1 MTHPQ
6 PIARIESLDFEGRGV
21 AHVDGKTLF
30 IDGGLPYETVR
41 YSSYRKKPSYENADA
56 VQVLNASFMRTTP
69 RCPHFGVCGGCSM
82 QHVEFS
88 AQVANKQRVLE
99 DNLAH
104 IGRVTP
110 EVILPP
116 IYGPTWGYRHRA
128 RLSARHVPKKGG
140 VLVGF
145 HEKRSTYIADMRE
158 CHILPERI
166 SALLMPLRELI
177 GQWSIVARMPQV
189 ELAVGDAVDV
199 LVFRIMDPL
208 TAADEALLRQFIDA
222 HATPQ
227 RPLQAWLQPK
237 GPETCYPFYPLDAPT
252 LTYSLP
258 DFRVVMP
265 YRPTEF
271 TQVNPGINRVMVA
284 RAMRLLDAQPGE
296 RIADMFCGI
305 GNFTLPIARSGATVL
320 GMEGSQSLVE
330 RAIDNARH
338 NGLEDQVSYRV
349 ANLFEV
355 TPESFAALGQFDK
368 MLIDPPRDGAIALCK
383 ALDEDTAPARLVYVS
398 CNPATLARD
407 AGVLVNTKGYTLRA
421 AGIINMFPHTGH
433 VESIALFEKTGPCVS
448 RAELEVQEAAEAA
461 AREAAKAAAKVARA
475 AKEAAEAEARAARA
489 ADKEA
494 RRQAWAAKR
503 EAEGW
508 HEASDDDTQGKE

>member
-166 SALLMPLRELI
+166 SALLMR
-177 GQWSIVARMPQV
+177 
-189 ELAVGDAVDV
+189 
-199 LVFRIMDPL
+199 
-208 TAADEALLRQFIDA
+208 
-222 HATPQ
+222 
-227 RPLQAWLQPK
+227 
-237 GPETCYPFYPLDAPT
+237 C
-252 LTYSLP
+252 
-258 DFRVVMP
+258 
-265 YRPTEF
+265 
-271 TQVNPGINRVMVA
+271 
-284 RAMRLLDAQPGE
+284 
-296 RIADMFCGI
+296 
-305 GNFTLPIARSGATVL
+305 
-320 GMEGSQSLVE
+320 
-330 RAIDNARH
+330 
-338 NGLEDQVSYRV
+338 
-349 ANLFEV
+349 
-355 TPESFAALGQFDK
+355 
-368 MLIDPPRDGAIALCK
+368 
-383 ALDEDTAPARLVYVS
+383 
-398 CNPATLARD
+398 
-407 AGVLVNTKGYTLRA
+407 
-421 AGIINMFPHTGH
+421 
-433 VESIALFEKTGPCVS
+433 
-448 RAELEVQEAAEAA
+448 
-461 AREAAKAAAKVARA
+461 
-475 AKEAAEAEARAARA
+475 
-489 ADKEA
+489 
-494 RRQAWAAKR
+494 
-503 EAEGW
+503 
-508 HEASDDDTQGKE
+508 AS